1 MIRLL
6 MVAAALAAACG
17 KNGGGTSDPKGG
29 GGGSTA
35 VDPGPKVKPPARAP
49 SRGPEHAVYS
59 LADNRLA
66 AHRSCNGGLYVP
78 AGSIA
83 FAKYVR
89 FGNTLRKANK
99 GWELRQS
106 SGDIKVAK
114 ITGNSAKIE
123 VPLTAADLQQPVIR
137 IHAHNDKPD
146 ARAISARVNGNKDI
160 NGQLAPGWGT
170 VELAVPAGQLKE
182 GENEIL
188 FFVGG
193 GAGLPVRSIQ
203 IGGAAAAQDEL
214 ASKLWSD
221 DKKLLVPQGCGLSWY
236 VSLPEKALVTAD
248 LDDGACEI
256 TVTATGDDGKTAT
269 GKLAGL
275 GSAVE
280 LGSLAGKAARLDL
293 AATGTC
299 PVAKLGN
306 AALVV
311 PGAAAAAPARGE
323 APQYVILFIMDSLR
337 ADRVKAFDADARPSA
352 PTFDKLAET
361 SALFVQNYVQGNE
374 SRVSHASIWSS
385 LYPIKHKMIGEKDRL
400 ALEWKTVDE
409 VAKEAGRYVAG
420 VSSNGYVRPKR
431 GFGSAWDRY
440 SNHIEEELGLKA
452 EDILEKGM
460 SFVDGKKEPW
470 FLYLGTVDTHVTW
483 RAKQPWIEQYDPGY
497 KGRFAESFGGDDAG
511 AAASGKLTLTD
522 REIQHVRALYDSNV
536 SYQDDILRQLIE
548 KLEAAGMWDKTMLII
563 TADHGDEQ
571 WEDGRV
577 GHGASTRDMLIHV
590 PLLVHYP
597 PLVGAGKRTEGTEV
611 IDIVPTIAD
620 ALGVAIDPEWQGESL
635 IPLSHGVGGGYPR
648 LSFNSMYEDQHA
660 GRIGRWKVRVSSS
673 KTRIYDLGADK
684 DEMKD
689 IAGTPAAAIGGRA
702 VLDPLWMLRALNLE
716 WKKSQ
721 WGNAANVSARFAS
734 DLGE

>member
-1 MIRLL
+1 MLA
-6 MVAAALAAACG
+6 VTTAAACG
-17 KNGGGTSDPKGG
+17 KSSGASSDPKVTDPH
-29 GGGSTA
+29 GSGTA
-35 VDPGPKVKPPARAP
+35 DPGKPGVKPPVKAP
-49 SRGPEHAVYS
+49 SRGPERAVYS

-66 AHRSCNGGLYVP
+66 AHRTCNGGLYVP

-89 FGNTLRKANK
+89 FGNTLRQKSTRS
-99 GWELRQS
+99 WELRQS
-106 SGDIKVAK
+106 SGDLKVAR
-114 ITGNSAKIE
+114 ITGSSAKIE
-123 VPLTAADLQQPVIR
+123 VPLTAADLQNPVIR
-137 IHAHNDKPD
+137 ITAHNDKPE

-160 NGQLAPGWGT
+160 NGQLAAGWAT
-170 VELAVPAGQLKE
+170 VELAIPAGQLRE

-193 GAGLPVRSIQ
+193 GGGLPVRSIQ
-203 IGGAAAAQDEL
+203 VGGATAATDDTA
-214 ASKLWSD
+214 AKIWTD
-221 DKKLLVPQGCGLSWY
+221 DKRLAMPQGCGLAWY
-236 VSLPEKALVTAD
+236 VAIPDKARITGD

-256 TVTATGDDGKTAT
+256 AVTATGEDGTVAT
-269 GKLAGL
+269 GKLTGL

-280 LGSLAGKAARLDL
+280 LGSLAGKAARLEL
-293 AATGTC
+293 SAAGSC
-299 PVAKLGN
+299 PLAKLGN

-311 PGAAAAAPARGE
+311 PGDAPVAPPRGE
-323 APQYVILFIMDSLR
+323 APAYVILFVMDSLR

-352 PTFDKLAET
+352 PTFDKLAAT
-361 SALFVQNYVQGNE
+361 GALFTQNYVQGNE
-374 SRVSHASIWSS
+374 PRVSHASIWSA

-400 ALEWKTVDE
+400 ALEWTTVDE
-409 VAKEAGRYVAG
+409 VAKQAGRFVAG
-420 VSSNGYVRPKR
+420 VSANGYVRPKR

-452 EDILEKGM
+452 EDIFEKGM

-483 RAKQPWIEQYDPGY
+483 RAKQPWLDQYDPGY

-536 SYQDDILRQLIE
+536 SYQDDILRQLME
-548 KLEAAGMWDKTMLII
+548 KLEGQGMWDKTMLII

-590 PLLVHYP
+590 PLLIHYP
-597 PLVGAGKRTEGTEV
+597 PLFGAGKRTEGTEV
-611 IDIVPTIAD
+611 IDIVPTLAD

-635 IPLSHGVGGGYPR
+635 IPLSHGIGGGYPR

-660 GRIGRWKVRVSSS
+660 GRIGRWKVRVSSG
-673 KTRIYDLGADK
+673 KTRVFDLGADP

-689 IAGTPAAAIGGRA
+689 IAGTPQAAVGGRS
-702 VLDPLWMLRALNLE
+702 VLDPLWMLRAHNVE